1 MTSSMCIPRMD
12 ASITKEYI
20 TKKINSLNIGHI
32 RQIREIPLKNDPTHK
47 RVLMNFHWKENNDY
61 SINLQKQLIELGSLK
76 IVHNMPWYWKLVVA
90 Q

>member
-1 MTSSMCIPRMD
+1 MCIPRVD
-12 ASITKEYI
+12 ANITKDYI

-32 RQIREIPLKNDPTHK
+32 KQIREIPLKNDPSYK
-47 RVLMNFHWKENNDY
+47 RVLMRFDWKENNDN
-61 SINLQKQLIELGSLK
+61 SINLQKQLLELGSLK